1 MFSISHDD
9 NCSSPN
15 THDPSSSQMHK
26 NVHQNLSFK
35 EHSYALA
42 MIMMMMTMMSRVQ
55 LCWCLNSVLHLIQLC
70 PKNLSPNFSSLHC
83 NVISFPTLHWIEML
97 LHCRLLCTW
106 LCIALSWA
114 EPQKRTMVKSTHVER
129 WLYHL
134 IFFHWA
140 ALQALTLRLSQALV
154 LLVACSGSSYNFLYG
169 GHYTRDGHY
178 HLGNRFPLQL
188 LQKPLT
194 GQLHWHSQDQL
205 YHLNCDVTEPEG
217 GVNLN
222 SKW

>member
-1 MFSISHDD
+1 VASEVYLTVCSLIDLDNWSTKLRFCTRAISI
-9 NCSSPN
+9 CFLFLTMTTAAVPIL
-15 THDPSSSQMHK
+15 MILAVLKWHK
-26 NVHQNLSFK
+26 NVHQNLRFE

-42 MIMMMMTMMSRVQ
+42 MVMMMTMMSKVQ
-55 LCWCLNSVLHLIQLC
+55 LCWFLNSVLHLIQLC

-134 IFFHWA
+134 IFFHCA
-140 ALQALTLRLSQALV
+140 ASTDS
-154 LLVACSGSSYNFLYG
+154 
-169 GHYTRDGHY
+169 
-178 HLGNRFPLQL
+178 
-188 LQKPLT
+188 
-194 GQLHWHSQDQL
+194 
-205 YHLNCDVTEPEG
+205 
-217 GVNLN
+217 
-222 SKW
+222 

>member
-1 MFSISHDD
+1 
-9 NCSSPN
+9 
-15 THDPSSSQMHK
+15 
-26 NVHQNLSFK
+26 
-35 EHSYALA
+35 
-42 MIMMMMTMMSRVQ
+42 MMTMMSRVQ
-55 LCWCLNSVLHLIQLC
+55 LCWFLNSVLHLIQPC

-114 EPQKRTMVKSTHVER
+114 EPQKRTMVKSTHVKR

-154 LLVACSGSSYNFLYG
+154 LLVACSAPSNNFLYG
-169 GHYTRDGHY
+169 SHYTRDGHY

-188 LQKPLT
+188 LQKTPLFII
-194 GQLHWHSQDQL
+194 HSCVQSQ
-205 YHLNCDVTEPEG
+205 PQ
-217 GVNLN
+217 N
-222 SKW
+222 SKTAICEHWVVSIHLQQLLMDTSWQSGEKCHVVNFPA

>member
-1 MFSISHDD
+1 
-9 NCSSPN
+9 
-15 THDPSSSQMHK
+15 
-26 NVHQNLSFK
+26 
-35 EHSYALA
+35 
-42 MIMMMMTMMSRVQ
+42 MMTMMSRVQ
-55 LCWCLNSVLHLIQLC
+55 LCWFLNSVLHLIQPC

-114 EPQKRTMVKSTHVER
+114 EPQKRTMVKSTHVKR

-134 IFFHWA
+134 IFFHCF

-154 LLVACSGSSYNFLYG
+154 LSVACSGPPVITSSMAVITLEMVI
-169 GHYTRDGHY
+169 TI
-178 HLGNRFPLQL
+178 LGTDLQL
-188 LQKPLT
+188 LQKPPT

-205 YHLNCDVTEPEG
+205 YHLSCDVTEPEG
-217 GVNLN
+217 RVNLK